1 MKFLFT
7 ILPILISFTFSQVS
21 ESKGYLPFDWSG
33 QNGIYHRYGFLG
45 WWEDAYDNPLTFDGT
60 FSNWIPRYE
69 FPFGNNSE
77 RSEKESGIESSIW
90 YRKGDYY
97 LDEFAFDV
105 NFHNIGG
112 KNYSLQALKRNF
124 EDQYGLTG
132 PVENYGGTVQQNYK
146 IHIKLPQK
154 DGAEW
159 NIGSAYYKTTDAI
172 PTLSLLVWEKG
183 FARQDRIIANGVS
196 YQKEGESLQIFQNL
210 SAFSQRLKLKSYGD
224 NSGWSVDLLSYW
236 SQSGFEYHL
245 DERKSLLGNAIIKYS
260 ALSSNSFGSSDGIEG
275 VISFGMKQ
283 SSDNLGC
290 QISSGIGFIQPN
302 EVGFIYH
309 VSGDWVTPWF
319 TFFFDIDHTLSA
331 TPLQMTNL
339 KMGGFTPDESA
350 ISEKQTVAKLGI
362 HKQSN
367 RSMLK
372 AEIFYSRVAPHYFY
386 SELSD
391 SNIVLTKKS
400 SDAIQGITLHGKLN
414 YFRNWWLTTDG
425 ISIINNKEGWGS
437 GVQHQGTVSLT
448 FQEYLF
454 QHHLDARIRIWSNF
468 WIGRNSY
475 IWDPVVYAGYNSYRD
490 IDLQNAAGVLNAEF
504 KGVISN
510 FEISYTMINILY
522 AFRSLLESTFEDEQ
536 LTLSTTPLLPSP
548 GRLFYITI
556 QWNFLD

>member
-105 NFHNIGG
+105 NFYNTGG

-124 EDQYGLTG
+124 EDQYGLIG
-132 PVENYGGTVQQNYK
+132 PIENYGGTVQQNYK
-146 IHIKLPQK
+146 INIKLPQK

-159 NIGSAYYKTTDAI
+159 NIGSAYHKTTDAI

-183 FARQDRIIANGVS
+183 FARQDRIFANGVS
-196 YQKEGESLQIFQNL
+196 YKKEGESLLIFQNL
-210 SAFSQRLKLKSYGD
+210 STFSQRLKLSSHSD
-224 NSGWSVDLLSYW
+224 NPGWSVDLLSYW

-245 DERKSLLGNAIIKYS
+245 DERKSLLGDAIIKYS
-260 ALSSNSFGSSDGIEG
+260 ALSSNSLGSSNGIEG

-309 VSGDWVTPWF
+309 VSGDWVTPRF

-372 AEIFYSRVAPHYFY
+372 AEIFYSRVTPHYYFY
-386 SELSD
+386 SEFSD

-400 SDAIQGITLHGKLN
+400 SDAIQGITWQYRVN
-414 YFRNWWLTTDG
+414 YFRNWWLTTNG
-425 ISIINNKEGWGS
+425 ISILKNKEGWGT
-437 GVQHQGTVSLT
+437 GVQHQGRLSFV

-454 QHHLDARIRIWSNF
+454 NHHLNGRVKIWMDY
-468 WIGRNSY
+468 WIGRNSFN
-475 IWDPVVYAGYNSYRD
+475 WDPLYYAGYWNWQDSP
-490 IDLQNAAGVLNAEF
+490 QSSGTLNMEL
-504 KGVISN
+504 KGIISN
-510 FEISYTMINILY
+510 FEISYTMVNILY
-522 AFRSLLESTFEDEQ
+522 HYRDQLKNIFSREQ
-536 LTLSTTPLLPSP
+536 LSFISSPLLPDS
-548 GRLFYITI
+548 GRLFYLTI
-556 QWNFLD
+556 RWNFID